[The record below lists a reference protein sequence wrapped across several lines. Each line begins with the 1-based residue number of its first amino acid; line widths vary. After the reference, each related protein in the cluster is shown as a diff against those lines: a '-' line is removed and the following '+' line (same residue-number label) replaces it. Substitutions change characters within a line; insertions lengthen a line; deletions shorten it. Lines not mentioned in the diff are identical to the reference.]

1 MSIRHAMLGLVII
14 TLLYLG
20 ALVWVDARNQV
31 FDELPGLVSA
41 LPILLGF
48 SLLSYIVRY
57 LRWYWLLWRVGS
69 SLSVPSGFL
78 AYLSGFAFTATP
90 GKVGEL
96 IRIRYLSRQG
106 VPPWKVL
113 AAFVYERAVDLIA
126 VLLLAALAIKRADM
140 FVFVLG
146 FVALLLLA
154 LMFFAFKPA
163 LLSQLA
169 VWLQRYRL
177 RRLSRITCVLR
188 DGLAG
193 SRSWMTPLDVLV
205 SLLLGLAAWGIT
217 AFSFVWLLVA
227 LGVTIP
233 LLSALA
239 IYPLAMLA
247 GAASMVPGGVGTT
260 EVAIVA
266 LLSMF
271 ELPIGTATLA
281 AVGIRFASI
290 WFAVVCGFFSMCVLE
305 FVFLRQSKLSS
316 LGLAVRGE

>member
-1 MSIRHAMLGLVII
+1 MRRAIVGLIVI
-14 TLLYLG
+14 TLVYL
-20 ALVWVDARNQV
+20 AILVWVDARNQV
-31 FDELPGLVSA
+31 FNELPALLSA
-41 LPILLGF
+41 LPVLLGF
-48 SLLSYIVRY
+48 SLLSYVIRY
-57 LRWYWLLWRVGS
+57 LRWHWLLWRAGS
-69 SLSVPSGFL
+69 STTVAAGFL

-90 GKVGEL
+90 GKFGEL

-113 AAFVYERAVDLIA
+113 AAFVYERAIDLIA
-126 VLLLAALAIKRADM
+126 VLLLSALAIKRADI

-146 FVALLLLA
+146 FVALLLLG
-154 LMFFAFKPA
+154 LVFFALKPE
-163 LLSQLA
+163 LLSHMA
-169 VWLQRYRL
+169 DWLQRYRL

-205 SLLLGLAAWGIT
+205 SLFLGLVAWGIT

-227 LGVTIP
+227 LGVTMP

-239 IYPLAMLA
+239 VYPLAMLA
-247 GAASMVPGGVGTT
+247 GAASMAPGGVGST
-260 EVAIVA
+260 EVTIVA

-271 ELPIGTATLA
+271 DVALGTATLA

-290 WFAVVCGFFSMCVLE
+290 WFAVASGFFAMCVLE
-305 FVFLRQSKLSS
+305 FIFLRQSKLSS
-316 LGLAVRGE
+316 LGLEVSGE

>member
-1 MSIRHAMLGLVII
+1 MNMRRAIVGLIVI
-14 TLLYLG
+14 TLVYLA

-31 FDELPGLVSA
+31 FNELPALLSA
-41 LPILLGF
+41 LPMLLGF
-48 SLLSYIVRY
+48 SLLSYVIRY
-57 LRWYWLLWRVGS
+57 LRWHWLLWRAGS
-69 SLSVPSGFL
+69 RTTVPAGFL

-96 IRIRYLSRQG
+96 LRIRYLSRQG

-126 VLLLAALAIKRADM
+126 VLLLATLAVKRADI

-146 FVALLLLA
+146 FVAILLLA
-154 LMFFAFKPA
+154 LVFFALKPA
-163 LLSQLA
+163 LLSRLA
-169 VWLQRYRL
+169 AWLRRYRL
-177 RRLSRITCVLR
+177 KRLSRITCVFR

-193 SRSWMTPLDVLV
+193 SRNWMTPLDMLI

-217 AFSFVWLLVA
+217 AFSFAWLLGV
-227 LGVTIP
+227 LGGAIP

-247 GAASMVPGGVGTT
+247 GAASMVPGGVGST
-260 EVAIVA
+260 EVTIVA
-266 LLSMF
+266 LLSLF
-271 ELPIGTATLA
+271 EVPLGIATLA

-290 WFAVVCGFFSMCVLE
+290 WFAVFCGFIAMCVLE
-305 FVFLRQSKLSS
+305 IGDVKSPKCECRS
-316 LGLAVRGE
+316 GRI